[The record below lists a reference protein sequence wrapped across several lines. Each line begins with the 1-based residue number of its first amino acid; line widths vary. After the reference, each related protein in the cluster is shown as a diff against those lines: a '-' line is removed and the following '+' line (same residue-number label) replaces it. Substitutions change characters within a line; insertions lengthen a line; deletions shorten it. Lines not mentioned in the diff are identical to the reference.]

1 MALDLHLMIA
11 ASESLNMSDG
21 TSLKPGIE
29 GLAAT
34 TDAALRDDVK
44 LLGNILGSVIR
55 SQSGELVYESIETVR
70 RLSKLGRKQGDSQL
84 SAIQSHLAKLSDQD
98 SCQVARGFEH
108 FLTLANIAEQVH
120 RVRRRREYQLD
131 KQAKPQRGSIEAV
144 LLDLS
149 SDGFTSEEIFNTL
162 CGIKVDLVLT
172 AHPTEVVRRTL
183 IKKHNH
189 IAKILLDRDARQTTA
204 HQHSELTYALQKEIK
219 SAWLTDEI
227 IRHKPTPLEEARS
240 GLSVIEQTLWQAIP
254 AYCRSLDQA
263 SLLHLGKSLPISFVP
278 ITFGSWMGGD
288 RDGNPFV
295 LPSVTREVCFL
306 SRWMAFELYER
317 DLRIL
322 SEELSI
328 SRASPELLRHAQ
340 QNREPYRFVIKEL
353 LKCIRALRDRDVMKS
368 KFQAVTIDPNLILS
382 KAEFSRRLLLMFD
395 SLVEVSAGDIAGG
408 LLYDFIKRFSCFG
421 YCLAKLDLRQESS
434 KHLAALDEV
443 LTQAGIA
450 NYRQMSEDER
460 VQLLS
465 NELRSERPLINSR
478 TKFSESTLAVLD
490 VFKVIEEFG
499 DDAFGSYII
508 SMAGAASDVLAV
520 ELLQKELCG
529 RRILKVVPLFETE
542 NDLLKSPLIMESL
555 FRNSSYRER
564 MDHKQEIMI
573 GYSDSSKDAGRMAAA
588 WALYKA
594 QEALVTLCK
603 SFQVDLTLFHGRG
616 GTVGRGGGPT
626 YLAILSQPP
635 GSVDKTLRVTEQ
647 GEMIQAKFGI
657 PEIAIRNMDLYVAG
671 TLSASLKK
679 APPIPRIWSDV
690 MDQLAELSSQE
701 YRRVVYGEPHF
712 QEYFALATPV
722 HELGSL
728 NLGSRP
734 SRRAG
739 VGDIKSLRA
748 IPWIFAWTQ
757 TRFMLPVWLGVGSA
771 LEVKLASEDR
781 PVLLEMATN
790 WPFFQSTLALIEMV
804 LAKADINM
812 ACHYDRHLLPD
823 QSLLMALGEVLRE
836 KFQLTQSAV
845 LTAIQSDELLATN
858 SVLKRSIRLR
868 NPYVDPL
875 NLIQIELLGRL
886 RSGDDSPSLKE
897 ALVISING
905 ISAGMR
911 NTG

>member
-1 MALDLHLMIA
+1 
-11 ASESLNMSDG
+11 MSDEASVSDG
-21 TSLKPGIE
+21 LKDP
-29 GLAAT
+29 AAA

-120 RVRRRREYQLD
+120 RVRRRREYQSD
-131 KQAKPQRGSIEAV
+131 KNTKPQRGSIEAV
-144 LLDLS
+144 MLDLS
-149 SDGFTSEEIFNTL
+149 SDGFTSEEIFRTL
-162 CGIKVDLVLT
+162 SDIKVDLVLT

-183 IKKHNH
+183 IKKHNN
-189 IAKILLDRDARQTTA
+189 IAKILLDRGERQANAKEHTD
-204 HQHSELTYALQKEIK
+204 LTHALQKEIK

-227 IRHKPTPLEEARS
+227 IRSKPTPLEEARS
-240 GLSVIEQTLWQAIP
+240 GLSVIEQTLWSAIP

-263 SLLHLGKSLPISFVP
+263 SLLHLGKCPPIQFVP
-278 ITFGSWMGGD
+278 ISFGSWMGGD

-295 LPSVTREVCFL
+295 LPEVTREVCFL

-317 DLRIL
+317 DLRSL

-328 SRASPELLRHAQ
+328 SRASSELLQHAK
-340 QNREPYRFVIKEL
+340 QNREPYRYVIKEL
-353 LKCIRALRDRDVMKS
+353 LKCIRALRDIDLMKS
-368 KFQAVTIDPNLILS
+368 KNELVSIDQSTVLS
-382 KAEFSRRLLLMFD
+382 KEEFEQRLLMMFN
-395 SLVEVSAGDIAGG
+395 SLVEISAGDIANG
-408 LLYDFIKRFSCFG
+408 LLYDVIKRFSCFG

-443 LTQAGIA
+443 LTQAGMGR
-450 NYRQMSEDER
+450 YRDMPEEDR

-465 NELRSERPLINSR
+465 KELRSERPLINSR

-499 DDAFGSYII
+499 KDAFGSYII

-520 ELLQKELCG
+520 ELLQKEICG

-542 NDLLKSPLIMESL
+542 NDLRKSPLIMESL
-555 FRNSSYRER
+555 FRNSSYVER

-594 QEALVTLCK
+594 QEALVSLCK
-603 SFQVDLTLFHGRG
+603 SFKVDLTLFHGRG

-626 YLAILSQPP
+626 YLAIMSQPP

-657 PEIAIRNMDLYVAG
+657 PEIAIRNLDLYVAG

-679 APPIPRIWSDV
+679 GPPIPRIWSDI
-690 MDQLAELSSQE
+690 MDQLAERSSQE
-701 YRRVVYGEPHF
+701 YRKVVYGDAHF
-712 QEYFALATPV
+712 QEYFTLATPV
-722 HELGSL
+722 NELGSL
-728 NLGSRP
+728 NIGSRP
-734 SRRAG
+734 SRRGG
-739 VGDIKSLRA
+739 VADIKSLRA

-771 LEVKLASEDR
+771 LQDKLSSQDR
-781 PVLLEMATN
+781 PVLLEMAAN

-804 LAKADINM
+804 LAKADFSI
-812 ACHYDRHLLPD
+812 ACHYDVNLLPK
-823 QSLLMALGEVLRE
+823 QSPLTTLGEVLRE
-836 KFQLTQSAV
+836 NFRLTQSAV

-875 NLIQIELLGRL
+875 NLIQVELLKRL
-886 RSGDDSPSLKE
+886 RNGDDSASLKE

>member
-1 MALDLHLMIA
+1 
-11 ASESLNMSDG
+11 MSDG
-21 TSLKPGIE
+21 LKNP
-29 GLAAT
+29 AAA

-55 SQSGELVYESIETVR
+55 SQSGELVFESIETVR
-70 RLSKLGRKQGDSQL
+70 RLSKMGREQGGTQF

-120 RVRRRREYQLD
+120 RVRRRREFQLD
-131 KQAKPQRGSIEAV
+131 RNAKPQRGSIEAV

-149 SDGFTSEEIFNTL
+149 TDGFSSEEIFKTL
-162 CGIKVDLVLT
+162 SEIKVDLVLT

-183 IKKHNH
+183 IKKHNN
-189 IAKILLDRDARQTTA
+189 IAKILLDRGVGQTTA
-204 HQHSELTYALQKEIK
+204 KEHSDLTHALQKEIK

-227 IRHKPTPLEEARS
+227 IRSKPTPLEEARS
-240 GLSVIEQTLWQAIP
+240 GLSVIEQTLWRAIP

-263 SLLHLGKSLPISFVP
+263 SLLHLGKCPPIPFVP
-278 ITFGSWMGGD
+278 ISFGSWMGGD

-295 LPSVTREVCFL
+295 LPEVTREVCFL

-317 DLRIL
+317 DLRSL
-322 SEELSI
+322 SEELSL
-328 SRASPELLRHAQ
+328 SRASSELLHHAK
-340 QNREPYRFVIKEL
+340 QNREPYRYVIKEL
-353 LKCIRALRDRDVMKS
+353 LKCIRALRDIDLMKS
-368 KFQAVTIDPNLILS
+368 KYEVVTIDQSVVLS
-382 KAEFSRRLLLMFD
+382 KQEFEQRLLLMFD
-395 SLVEVSAGDIAGG
+395 SLVEISAGDIANG
-408 LLYDFIKRFSCFG
+408 LLYDVIKRFSCFG
-421 YCLAKLDLRQESS
+421 FCLAKLDLRQESS

-443 LTQAGIA
+443 LTQAGMGQ
-450 NYRQMSEDER
+450 YRDMSEEER

-499 DDAFGSYII
+499 KDAFGSYII

-520 ELLQKELCG
+520 ELLQKEICG

-542 NDLLKSPLIMESL
+542 NDLYNSPRIMESL
-555 FRNSSYRER
+555 FKNSSYVER
-564 MDHKQEIMI
+564 MDRKQEIMI

-594 QEALVTLCK
+594 QESLVSLCK
-603 SFQVDLTLFHGRG
+603 SFEVDLTLFHGRG

-626 YLAILSQPP
+626 YLAIMSQPP

-657 PEIAIRNMDLYVAG
+657 PEIAIRNLDLYVAG

-679 APPIPRIWSDV
+679 GPAIPKVWSDI

-701 YRRVVYGEPHF
+701 YRQVVYGDAHF
-712 QEYFALATPV
+712 QEYFTLATPV
-722 HELGSL
+722 NELGSL
-728 NLGSRP
+728 NIGSRP
-734 SRRAG
+734 SRRGG
-739 VGDIKSLRA
+739 VADIKSLRA

-757 TRFMLPVWLGVGSA
+757 TRFMLPVWLGVGRA
-771 LEVKLASEDR
+771 LESKLSSQDR
-781 PVLLEMATN
+781 PILLEMAAN

-804 LAKADINM
+804 LAKADFNI
-812 ACHYDRHLLPD
+812 ACHYDVNLLPK
-823 QSLLMALGEVLRE
+823 QSPLMALGEVLRE
-836 KFQLTQSAV
+836 NFRLTQSAV
-845 LTAIQSDELLATN
+845 LTAIQSDELLASN

-875 NLIQIELLGRL
+875 NLIQVELLKRL
-886 RSGDDSPSLKE
+886 RNGDDSASLKE

>member
-1 MALDLHLMIA
+1 MND
-11 ASESLNMSDG
+11 ETYVNQG
-21 TSLKPGIE
+21 LKDPA
-29 GLAAT
+29 AAT
-34 TDAALRDDVK
+34 DAVLRDDVK

-55 SQSGELVYESIETVR
+55 SQSGDLVFESIETVR
-70 RLSKLGRKQGDSQL
+70 RLSKLGRKQGESQL
-84 SAIQSHLAKLSDQD
+84 SAIQSHLAKLNDQD

-131 KQAKPQRGSIEAV
+131 KNAKPQRGSIEAV

-149 SDGFTSEEIFNTL
+149 ADGFTSEEIFKTL
-162 CGIKVDLVLT
+162 SDIKVDLVLT

-183 IKKHNH
+183 IKKHNN
-189 IAKILLDRDARQTTA
+189 IAKILLDRDVRYTTDRQHLDLA
-204 HQHSELTYALQKEIK
+204 HALQKEIK

-227 IRHKPTPLEEARS
+227 IRNKPTPLEEARS
-240 GLSVIEQTLWQAIP
+240 GLSVIEQTLWRAIP
-254 AYCRSLDQA
+254 SYCRSLDQA
-263 SLLHLGKSLPISFVP
+263 SVLHLGKAPPILFVP
-278 ITFGSWMGGD
+278 ISFGSWMGGD

-295 LPSVTREVCFL
+295 LPEVTREVCFL

-317 DLRIL
+317 DLKSL
-322 SEELSI
+322 SAELSI
-328 SRASPELLRHAQ
+328 SRASSELLNHAK
-340 QNREPYRFVIKEL
+340 QNREPYRYVIKEL
-353 LKCIRALRDRDVMKS
+353 LKCIRTLRDIDLMKS
-368 KFQAVTIDPNLILS
+368 KNEVVTVDQSGVLS
-382 KAEFSRRLLLMFD
+382 KEEFEQRLILMFD
-395 SLVEVSAGDIAGG
+395 SLVEISAGDIANG
-408 LLYDFIKRFSCFG
+408 LLYDLIKRFSCFG

-434 KHLAALDEV
+434 RHLAALDEV
-443 LTQAGIA
+443 LTQAGMGA
-450 NYRQMSEDER
+450 YREMSEEER
-460 VQLLS
+460 VELLS
-465 NELRSERPLINSR
+465 NELRSERPLINRR
-478 TKFSESTLAVLD
+478 TKFSDATLAVLD

-499 DDAFGSYII
+499 KDAFGSYII

-520 ELLQKELCG
+520 ELLQKEICG

-555 FRNSSYRER
+555 FRNSSYVER

-594 QEALVTLCK
+594 QESLVSLCK
-603 SFQVDLTLFHGRG
+603 SFEVDLTLFHGRG

-626 YLAILSQPP
+626 YLAIMSQPP

-657 PEIAIRNMDLYVAG
+657 PEIAIRNFDLYVAG

-679 APPIPRIWSDV
+679 GPPIPKIWSEI
-690 MDQLAELSSQE
+690 MDQIADLSSQE
-701 YRRVVYGEPHF
+701 YRNIVYGDARFH
-712 QEYFALATPV
+712 EYFTLSTPVNELAT
-722 HELGSL
+722 L
-728 NLGSRP
+728 NIGSRP
-734 SRRAG
+734 SRRGG
-739 VGDIKSLRA
+739 VADIKSLRA

-771 LEVKLASEDR
+771 LENKLSSQDR
-781 PVLLEMATN
+781 PILLEMAAN

-804 LAKADINM
+804 LAKADFSI
-812 ACHYDRHLLPD
+812 ASHYDVSLLPK
-823 QSLLMALGEVLRE
+823 QSPLIALGESLR
-836 KFQLTQSAV
+836 KNFLLTQSAV
-845 LTAIQSDELLATN
+845 LTAIQSDELLASN
-858 SVLKRSIRLR
+858 SVLKRSIGLR

-875 NLIQIELLGRL
+875 NLIQVELLKRL
-886 RSGDDSPSLKE
+886 RNGDDSASLKE